1 MKNKIN
7 LYLQMFKIGL
17 IGFGGG
23 NALVPIMKKELVEKN
38 NYIGE
43 EEFEKAVIV
52 ANLTPGAL
60 PIELA
65 AIIGKIVNG
74 YHGMILSAL
83 SMALPGILI
92 SIFLFLLFINGN
104 NFIMNGFSFASI
116 GITTFVL
123 FLLLNY
129 VTNTLKKV
137 KDNKSALKVIV
148 LIILLT
154 SSKNICELMGIN
166 INVIVDLSSIDI
178 IMLSLSA
185 IIFCSDKKE
194 YKYNKYI
201 TVSLILLYIISVS
214 INFYYNIYISFMC
227 RILMIILSIVKISKE
242 LKSSEKKNRKIIK
255 KLLKE
260 EIVWICMGVVCWLP
274 SLILFGNNSK
284 LIPNG
289 FISSLISFGGGDS
302 YLAIAEGMFIDTNI
316 ISSDIF
322 YGQIVPVVNAVPG
335 SILCKTLSL
344 IGFYLGYSTEL
355 NLIDGIIMTIA
366 GLGTSIVASGM
377 IVTLGNY
384 IKDHIENTDF
394 FTKLKKWIMVIV
406 SGLLVNIML
415 SLVNQNIIIV
425 QNNNLNKL
433 YGIVLT
439 LFLLGISYI
448 IKNKLKKSNIVTI
461 IALVILSCTF
471 FIFI

>member
-7 LYLQMFKIGL
+7 LYLQMFKIGF

-23 NALVPIMKKELVEKN
+23 NALVSIMKKELVEKK

-92 SIFLFLLFINGN
+92 SIFLFFLFINGN

-129 VTNTLKKV
+129 ITNKLKKV
-137 KDNKSALKVIV
+137 KNNKSELKVIV

-166 INVIVDLSSIDI
+166 INAIVDLSSIDV
-178 IMLSLSA
+178 IMLSLFA

-194 YKYNKYI
+194 YKIYYC
-201 TVSLILLYIISVS
+201 VS
-214 INFYYNIYISFMC
+214 YIS
-227 RILMIILSIVKISKE
+227 I
-242 LKSSEKKNRKIIK
+242 
-255 KLLKE
+255 
-260 EIVWICMGVVCWLP
+260 
-274 SLILFGNNSK
+274 
-284 LIPNG
+284 
-289 FISSLISFGGGDS
+289 
-302 YLAIAEGMFIDTNI
+302 Y
-316 ISSDIF
+316 
-322 YGQIVPVVNAVPG
+322 Y
-335 SILCKTLSL
+335 
-344 IGFYLGYSTEL
+344 
-355 NLIDGIIMTIA
+355 
-366 GLGTSIVASGM
+366 
-377 IVTLGNY
+377 
-384 IKDHIENTDF
+384 
-394 FTKLKKWIMVIV
+394 
-406 SGLLVNIML
+406 
-415 SLVNQNIIIV
+415 
-425 QNNNLNKL
+425 
-433 YGIVLT
+433 
-439 LFLLGISYI
+439 
-448 IKNKLKKSNIVTI
+448 
-461 IALVILSCTF
+461 
-471 FIFI
+471 